1 MDKFF
6 YQLALMG
13 YGVAMVGF
21 FIYLLRPQNSVSRIA
36 TLVLLCSFSFHSIGL
51 GISWISLGYFPFT
64 TIKSSL
70 SFIAWLLVIIYLI
83 FGWRLAI
90 LGTFLSPLIVGLM
103 LLSKVV
109 PAIAEPRPLI
119 KGFWLSLHIGFS
131 LIGDAFLALAFCTG
145 VMYLVQ
151 ERHIK
156 KKRLGG
162 LYQRLPSLTLLDDLN
177 HKALIWGFSTL
188 TLGLILGALYAQWIR
203 GHYWAWDP
211 KEVWSGITWLVYAIL
226 IHERLAV
233 GWRGRRAAIISII
246 GFMFLLFTFFGVNYL
261 LKSYHVF
268 K

>member
-6 YQLALMG
+6 YQLALLG
-13 YGVAMVGF
+13 YGIAMVGF
-21 FIYLLRPQNSVSRIA
+21 FIYLLRPQHSVSRAA
-36 TLVLLCSFSFHSIGL
+36 TLVLLSGFFFHSIGFT
-51 GISWISLGYFPFT
+51 ISWIDLGYFPFIT
-64 TIKSSL
+64 VKSSL
-70 SFIAWLLVIIYLI
+70 SFVAWFLVIVYLM

-103 LLSKVV
+103 LLSRVV
-109 PAIAEPRPLI
+109 PSIAEPRPPI
-119 KGFWLSLHIGFS
+119 KVLWLSLHIGFS
-131 LIGDAFLALAFCTG
+131 LIGDALLALAFCVG
-145 VMYLVQ
+145 IMYLVQ

-156 KKRLGG
+156 TKKLGG
-162 LYQRLPSLTLLDDLN
+162 LYQRLPSLTLLDDIN
-177 HKALIWGFSTL
+177 HKALIWGFSML
-188 TLGLILGALYAQWIR
+188 TLGLILGAIYAQWVR
-203 GHYWAWDP
+203 GHYFTWDP
-211 KEVWSGITWLVYAIL
+211 KEVWSVITWLVYAIL